1 MDLNGAIEDAGRRFP
16 RPGRRR
22 LHVVELCGGARLH
35 GLRHERLQQ
44 SKRHN
49 CNILVIIALVE
60 GQFCAALIYS
70 TGLQPQAKNKL
81 AAWCAFQPMRMQ
93 HIRWSQ
99 DREIKS
105 LHHKCRVYASGSVG
119 L

>member
-16 RPGRRR
+16 RPARNR

-35 GLRHERLQQ
+35 GLRRERLQQ

-60 GQFCAALIYS
+60 GQFLRCFNIL
-70 TGLQPQAKNKL
+70 
-81 AAWCAFQPMRMQ
+81 
-93 HIRWSQ
+93 
-99 DREIKS
+99 DR
-105 LHHKCRVYASGSVG
+105 VAASG
-119 L
+119 